1 MDPLSGFYA
10 CCYCC
15 APSHDLDRIY
25 AYTGTCATPDRH
37 TVPCLMCGQK
47 VHDA

>member
-15 APSHDLDRIY
+15 TPDPYMSGA
-25 AYTGTCATPDRH
+25 GGCENPDRH

>member
-1 MDPLSGFYA
+1 MDPLTGFYA

-15 APSHDLDRIY
+15 APSHDIERIY
-25 AYTGTCATPDRH
+25 TGGGCENPDRH
-37 TVPCLMCGQK
+37 TVPCMLCGQK